1 MQVWEAHYRKM
12 LKAFN
17 KTHQETIPPVFDTV
31 LSEVQQHLQTKTS
44 FSQLK
49 TDIMAKVA

>member
-1 MQVWEAHYRKM
+1 MQVWEARYREM

-17 KTHQETIPPVFDTV
+17 KTHQETIPPVFDIV